1 MTPTQ
6 ETQDKTVTVD
16 VPEDRIAEFY
26 AVYARFLAGERRGR
40 GRRGGPGG
48 RGRHGRPEGHGPH
61 GRCHHG
67 RHEDAEHAPRGH
79 GEAEHGDA

>member
-6 ETQDKTVTVD
+6 DTQDKTVTVD

-48 RGRHGRPEGHGPH
+48 PRGPH
-61 GRCHHG
+61 GHCHH
-67 RHEDAEHAPRGH
+67 RHQDAEHGAPAGA
-79 GEAEHGDA
+79 GHGDA

>member
-1 MTPTQ
+1 MTP
-6 ETQDKTVTVD
+6 TQDKTVTVD

-48 RGRHGRPEGHGPH
+48 PRGRGRHPGRHEGHGSH
-61 GRCHHG
+61 GHCHH
-67 RHEDAEHAPRGH
+67 RHQDAEHGAPAGA
-79 GEAEHGDA
+79 GHGDA